1 VNSGFVEECRREWER
16 LGVPSPVANEMA
28 AEVAADLEEAAA
40 EGATADEVLGSDASD
55 PRSFAASWA
64 AERGV
69 GRRSTSSER
78 VASRAFGLAAVLA
91 LSAIAVCGAVLII
104 VGSPSGSRPL
114 VGPPPPLPHNAPG
127 RVQGVW
133 VTPIVQLVAGPKR
146 DILAVDQREFLV
158 VDKTDS
164 GVHTRTVGLV
174 LLIVGLA
181 GIFLS
186 TLFSLWVGPSRWS
199 RGRPLI
205 EDRPTGPTN

>member
-1 VNSGFVEECRREWER
+1 
-16 LGVPSPVANEMA
+16 
-28 AEVAADLEEAAA
+28 
-40 EGATADEVLGSDASD
+40 
-55 PRSFAASWA
+55 
-64 AERGV
+64 
-69 GRRSTSSER
+69 
-78 VASRAFGLAAVLA
+78 
-91 LSAIAVCGAVLII
+91 
-104 VGSPSGSRPL
+104 
-114 VGPPPPLPHNAPG
+114 
-127 RVQGVW
+127 

-146 DILAVDQREFLV
+146 EILAVDQREFLV